1 MNELTFTD
9 IFIGSNGYVVL
20 VSSMLIALLGN
31 LFKKYKRFQSREDK
45 DYAFSLKVWLRENTD
60 DMVVGFFV
68 TYILV
73 RLIGFVAEYAFQ
85 AAGVSEHTGTLE
97 PQDSIFLVSVLIGY
111 YTDSLIDKLLK

>member
-9 IFIGSNGYVVL
+9 IFIGTNGYVVL

-31 LFKKYKRFQSREDK
+31 LFKKYKRFQNRPNQDNQFN
-45 DYAFSLKVWLRENTD
+45 FSIWFRDNMD
-60 DMVVGFFV
+60 DMIVGFFV

-85 AAGVSEHTGTLE
+85 AAGVSEHTSALE

>member
-9 IFIGSNGYVVL
+9 IFIGTNGYVVL
-20 VSSMLIALLGN
+20 ISSMLIALLGN
-31 LFKKYKRFQSREDK
+31 LFKKYKRFQNRPNQDNQFN
-45 DYAFSLKVWLRENTD
+45 FSIWFRDNTD
-60 DMVVGFFV
+60 DMIVGFFV

-85 AAGVSEHTGTLE
+85 AAGVSEHTRALE